1 MKKDFL
7 SLQDINRHELDELF
21 LIADQLKHTPSY
33 RPLEGKSAAL
43 IFQKPSLRTRV
54 SFEVG
59 IYQLGGHPTFL
70 SQEGIG
76 LGTREKSSDVAQL
89 LSRMTSLVVARLY
102 DHRIIEELAQHATI
116 PVINALTDLSHPCQV
131 LADLFTIRQHKRLQ
145 DGVKIVFVGD
155 GNNVVNSWLEMAML
169 YPMHFVLACPNGYE
183 PDPYIL
189 RQAKTSDVSR
199 VEILEDPFEAVKN
212 ADVIYTDVWTSMG
225 QESEYQK
232 RRSTFAP
239 YQINAKLVGHAKP
252 DALVMHCLP
261 AHRGEEIT
269 DEVLDGKN
277 SVVFDEAENRLHVQK
292 AVIAKLFG
300 FSLKKKSAQT
310 DSIPVF
316 VNA

>member
-7 SLQDINRHELDELF
+7 SLQDINRTELDELF
-21 LIADQLKHTPSY
+21 LIADHLKRDPSI
-33 RPLEGKSAAL
+33 RPMEGKSAAL

-102 DHRIIEELAQHATI
+102 DHRIIEELAQHSSI
-116 PVINALTDLSHPCQV
+116 PIINALTDLSHPCQV
-131 LADLFTIRQHKRLQ
+131 LADLYTIRQHKRLKE
-145 DGVKIVFVGD
+145 GVKIVFVGD
-155 GNNVVNSWLEMAML
+155 GNNVVNSWLEMSML
-169 YPMHFVLACPNGYE
+169 YPMHFVLACPKGYE
-183 PDPYIL
+183 PDQYIL
-189 RQAKTSDVSR
+189 RQAKTSDISKI
-199 VEILEDPFEAVKN
+199 EILEDPFEAVKN

-225 QESEYQK
+225 QEAEYQK
-232 RRSTFAP
+232 RKAVFTP
-239 YQINAKLVGHAKP
+239 YQINAKLTAAAKP
-252 DALVMHCLP
+252 DALIMHCLP

-300 FSLKKKSAQT
+300 FAMKSNGSQSEA
-310 DSIPVF
+310 VF
-316 VNA
+316 VKA